1 MTRLTSIK
9 QTTQYTNNKERNQ
22 LFILS
27 TECQFCS
34 PFVCR
39 QHDQNQTSGTDTLNH
54 KIPKSWRS
62 QSFNTPNRIH
72 SQIKVLMSRENMYGA
87 IIIVDMVS
95 CWMLLLHH
103 HRIELFIHLWLPPH
117 LLTAF
122 IYIVSSYPAL
132 FSVVLRS
139 MECLIFPSIV
149 FVAWF
154 HFILQLQLKN
164 SIQLKQKMNERE
176 TTFAGV

>member
-9 QTTQYTNNKERNQ
+9 QTTQYTNNKERTQ

-39 QHDQNQTSGTDTLNH
+39 QHDQSQTSGTDTLNH

-103 HRIELFIHLWLPPH
+103 HRIELFIHLWLPPPIYS
-117 LLTAF
+117 LLSFTSWVRIQHYF
-122 IYIVSSYPAL
+122 LWFFVRWNVWFSLPL
-132 FSVVLRS
+132 FSS
-139 MECLIFPSIV
+139 PD
-149 FVAWF
+149 
-154 HFILQLQLKN
+154 FISFYSFSWKIASN
-164 SIQLKQKMNERE
+164 
-176 TTFAGV
+176 

>member
-9 QTTQYTNNKERNQ
+9 QTTQYTNNKERTQ

-39 QHDQNQTSGTDTLNH
+39 QHDQSQTSGTDTLNH

-103 HRIELFIHLWLPPH
+103 HRIELFIHLWLPPPSTHCFH
-117 LLTAF
+117 LHREF
-122 IYIVSSYPAL
+122 VSSIIFCGSSFDGMSDFP
-132 FSVVLRS
+132 FHCFRR
-139 MECLIFPSIV
+139 LIS
-149 FVAWF
+149 F
-154 HFILQLQLKN
+154 HFTASAEK
-164 SIQLKQKMNERE
+164 
-176 TTFAGV
+176 